1 MDLRALQARLSG
13 NLATVPSRLRG
24 PAAVNMTCQA
34 AYADCA
40 QPGASVTKVALA
52 HGINA
57 NVVHRWRQL
66 VREGTLGGMRP
77 LNTP

>member
-1 MDLRALQARLSG
+1 
-13 NLATVPSRLRG
+13 
-24 PAAVNMTCQA
+24 MTSDKTLTRRRYSQTKKA
-34 AYADCA
+34 QVLADCA